1 MLYNTMNYENTMLGK
16 IGQTQKDKHC
26 MIPLVWK
33 SSSERPE
40 SGIMVM
46 GAGVVVVEIKDGA
59 M

>member
-1 MLYNTMNYENTMLGK
+1 MNYENTMLGK